1 MAAGLTH
8 DTHIEAY
15 QIVKDKVNFREHML
29 SEKMMAAVN
38 ELRDS
43 TDDEMELFQRF
54 AKSITPEIFGMEE
67 VK

>member
-15 QIVKDKVNFREHML
+15 RIVKDKVNFREYML
-29 SEKMMAAVN
+29 SEKMMERVTDFRESA
-38 ELRDS
+38 
-43 TDDEMELFQRF
+43 DDEMELFARF
-54 AKSITPEIFGMEE
+54 AKSICPEIFGMEE

>member
-15 QIVKDKVNFREHML
+15 HIVKDKVNFREYML
-29 SEKMMAAVN
+29 SEKMMARVEEVRN
-38 ELRDS
+38 S
-43 TDDEMELFQRF
+43 TEDETELFAKF
-54 AKSITPEIFGMEE
+54 AKSICPEIFGMVE

>member
-15 QIVKDKVNFREHML
+15 RIVKDKVNFREYML
-29 SEKMMAAVN
+29 SEKMMGKV
-38 ELRDS
+38 EGLRGEH
-43 TDDEMELFQRF
+43 DDEMDLFQRF
-54 AKSITPEIFGMEE
+54 AKSICPEIFGMEE